1 MTNQLR
7 TGFTVNGNALP
18 DHDRLVSWVANARPT
33 TMLVMDGK
41 PLALE
46 LYVMAQGDT
55 KVGHRQYDP
64 AEGAEWK
71 TKSATQYVN
80 EVTSQLDPRLYV
92 QVLNEPAI
100 NAADLPF
107 LLYWLMDVM
116 DELYNRGYRGIIGN
130 FPMGQINARSLT
142 AQNFNAIIAAELR
155 ENPDNTIAQAY
166 AATVTAQAD
175 GRVYLDAPL
184 PFGMVKAQHVE
195 DGLFDDFLRH
205 YNQYRGWHVIGIH
218 EYTAI
223 TRYFGVGQWPFF
235 AATPT
240 EYFLNPANHTPDKWP
255 TKEDLPCVRINGV
268 LPPYWHVKRADW
280 LTIRAREIGIPEA
293 PEYWV
298 TESGYDNMQD
308 VAEVFPAL
316 VDKWGIA
323 PNYDNLRGFNSLANV
338 WGAYW
343 GTEWTFDMA
352 AFEQEKWL
360 HEQCYP
366 VNYIGWNNFMWC
378 SNEWRRDGFDM
389 SQNLQFQ
396 SLLVD
401 YAIELRTPPGPDP
414 EPMPDP
420 PPEPPLTLPEWL
432 RVIGLAFGLC
442 VISLILIVGGIIV
455 LSNWKQIHASSLA
468 FGGSNMETLQI
479 MPVDEAGQVLLAAI
493 MAIIAGGMAS
503 PVTVPIVNLVKFIM
517 AKVGWEKAVSGNVLA
532 AIVAAVVTV
541 VIWVA
546 RWAGVELQVNNVLD
560 LLQTV
565 IPPVVTFL
573 GLFAGQKSLFS
584 WAVRKEVPV
593 VGYQRTKE

>member
-1 MTNQLR
+1 MPQLR

-18 DHDRLVSWVANARPT
+18 DRDRLVSWVASARPT
-33 TMLVMDGK
+33 TMLVMDDK

-71 TKSATQYVN
+71 AKSAAQYVS

-100 NAADLPF
+100 NTDELPG
-107 LLYWLMDVM
+107 LLRWLIEVM
-116 DELYNRGYRGIIGN
+116 DELYKRGYRGVIGN
-130 FPMGQINARSLT
+130 FPMGQIT
-142 AQNFNAIIAAELR
+142 QAQ
-155 ENPDNTIAQAY
+155 
-166 AATVTAQAD
+166 
-175 GRVYLDAPL
+175 
-184 PFGMVKAQHVE
+184 VE
-195 DGLFDDFLRH
+195 SGLFDNFLIAAAK
-205 YNQYRGWHVIGIH
+205 YRGWHYIGIH

-240 EYFLNPANHTPDKWP
+240 EYFLNPVNHEQYKWP
-255 TKEDLPCVRINGV
+255 TKEDLPCVRINGA
-268 LPPYWHVKRADW
+268 LPPYWHIRRADW
-280 LTIRAREIGIPEA
+280 LTIRAREIGLSED

-316 VDKWGIA
+316 VNKWGIS
-323 PNYDNLRGFNSLANV
+323 PGYDNLRGFNSLGNV

-352 AFEQEKWL
+352 AFEQERWL

-366 VNYIGWNNFMWC
+366 VNYIGWNNFMWT
-378 SNEWRRDGFDM
+378 SDQWRRDGFDM

-401 YAIELRTPPGPDP
+401 YAAALRTPPGPDP
-414 EPMPDP
+414 LPDPDP

-442 VISLILIVGGIIV
+442 IISLILIVGGIFLV
-455 LSNWKQIHASSLA
+455 AYAKTHVVSLA
-468 FGGSNMETLQI
+468 FGGSNMETLNI

-517 AKVGWEKAVSGNVLA
+517 AKVGWENAVSGNVLA

-541 VIWVA
+541 IIWVS

-593 VGYQRTKE
+593 VGYQRTK